1 LSHPRPKRGKEALVT
16 TNRLLEGFRDG
27 RAAVGGWCVT
37 GSPLSAELFAAEG
50 FDYLCADCQH
60 GVMSYD
66 AMVPVLQAVARTQ
79 ITPVV
84 RVARNDTGE
93 IGKVLDAGAEAVI
106 VPMVNSRAEAE
117 MAAAACRYAP
127 DGVRSFGPVR
137 SGLFLGNDPATV
149 NRQVACLVMI
159 ETIRAVEVAD
169 AICSTPGVDGI
180 YVGPADLAVSMGLV
194 PSLGFPSQKE
204 HEDAIE
210 TVRIACERAGILAG
224 IHTGGGAQAR
234 ARIDQGFD
242 MATVAT
248 DAALLRTTARAE
260 LAIARGDD
268 QGAGAHSAGTYS

>member
-1 LSHPRPKRGKEALVT
+1 MT
-16 TNRLLEGFRDG
+16 TNRLLEGFREG
-27 RAAVGGWCVT
+27 RTAIGGWCVT
-37 GSPLSAELFAAEG
+37 GSSLSAELFTVEG

-60 GVMSYD
+60 GLMSYD
-66 AMVPVLQAVARTQ
+66 AMVPVLQAVARTGT
-79 ITPVV
+79 TPVV

-93 IGKVLDAGAEAVI
+93 IGKALDAGAEAVV

-137 SGLFLGNDPATV
+137 SGFFLGNDPTTV

-169 AICSTPGVDGI
+169 AICSTSGVDGI
-180 YVGPADLAVSMGLV
+180 YVGPVDLAVSMGLA
-194 PSLGFPSQKE
+194 PSLGPPSSKE

-210 TVRIACERAGILAG
+210 TIRLACERAGVMAG

-234 ARIDQGFD
+234 ARLDQGFQ
-242 MATVAT
+242 MVTVST
-248 DAALLRTTARAE
+248 DAVLLRTAARAE
-260 LAIARGDD
+260 LAIA
-268 QGAGAHSAGTYS
+268 QGNEADAGVGRAGGVGASYS